1 MPNRSP
7 PASEASADQPAA
19 AVAVAAYNVRGA
31 GQAAPLRAW
40 ASPAARTPG
49 MMLALQRAVGNRAA
63 ARLGSS
69 SQRTLARCPGC
80 GGTCGGKDATSI
92 EADEELLRRAVVAR
106 AVAPDPPRTS
116 RPAISAGPMSR
127 AQLQRDADP
136 FRRGDSGSGGDTGTP
151 DTGTP
156 DAGTPDKGA
165 DSGLEPDNPSREQDP
180 AVTIGVCGPDISRA
194 FAKTLGKIKSDFG
207 TWSPADKR
215 AACKHLVYPISI
227 TSGTATPDLNGW
239 DIHALFQGEAQWLRR
254 APVCPPCATPSSSA
268 RFNAGWA
275 DKGHEDPRTCSDTVQ
290 VGNACW
296 LAGTPNYGTF
306 GMMLSLCRD
315 EFKDDKSD
323 ADTPWPDDFLRQ
335 GKQLIAAYKMVF
347 SHEDPKWPLAWTEA
361 VYNGGATATLAGGN
375 RQSCTTTCSKVNG
388 RVNVEAL
395 ANWDY
400 VWEPAHPRI
409 HPAPASPSPA
419 PSGTPAP
426 APSSP

>member
-1 MPNRSP
+1 
-7 PASEASADQPAA
+7 
-19 AVAVAAYNVRGA
+19 
-31 GQAAPLRAW
+31 
-40 ASPAARTPG
+40 

-106 AVAPDPPRTS
+106 AVAPDLPRTS

-227 TSGTATPDLNGW
+227 TSGTATPDLERVG
-239 DIHALFQGEAQWLRR
+239 HTRAVPGRGAVAPPGARVPALRDAVILCPLQRGLGRQGTRGSPNVLGHG
-254 APVCPPCATPSSSA
+254 
-268 RFNAGWA
+268 AGR
-275 DKGHEDPRTCSDTVQ
+275 KRL
-290 VGNACW
+290 
-296 LAGTPNYGTF
+296 LAGGHAELRHVRDDAQSVPGS
-306 GMMLSLCRD
+306 SL
-315 EFKDDKSD
+315 KDDKSD

-335 GKQLIAAYKMVF
+335 GKQLIAAYKMFF

-409 HPAPASPSPA
+409 QPAPASPSPA